1 MLNVQIDLGLKILSW
16 IYCVLLGVIDTDL
29 HSTINGIGLRGED
42 TFNAY
47 LEMSAKKHPIGRNGL
62 PEECASAIAFLEK
75 ETFITGNQEEKRI
88 FALIAAIIILLIKI
102 NYLN

>member
-62 PEECASAIAFLEK
+62 PEECASAIAFLAK
-75 ETFITGNQEEKRI
+75 ETFITGNQEKKD
-88 FALIAAIIILLIKI
+88 LCSYAAIIILLIKI